1 MPQICVVIP
10 TVGRD
15 MLLSRAFSSVAGQA
29 LRPDRVVVV
38 DDSGAEDFWWID
50 EIAAET
56 GLRVEPLSNRRRKGL
71 SGALN
76 TALDHLLR
84 TENDPHDVFV
94 SFLDDDDFWDA
105 DYLAGVASAVSSGA
119 DIVAGSILRIDARH
133 PKGILKKPPV
143 TLWADDFL
151 AGNPGIQGSS
161 LTVRLSTILKAGIFD
176 EALTSCTDRDICIR
190 LSDLGATYVPAPS
203 AHVSHDTLHGGERLS
218 DPGSSPKTQGLSK
231 FFAKYRLRMAPKIEA
246 AFRQRSKDLFG
257 WEEASTEVVSASP
270 SRADLD
276 DSVPPGSMLDLVVA
290 IIVDGDRPDRCLPL
304 IGDLKR
310 IATSGLI
317 GRFEVVLLENGS
329 AVGFET
335 VVGRAREI
343 GLSVWPARL
352 ADQQAIAPV
361 HLVLPSDVTRDKP
374 IAVSRSLLQQFAYV
388 VSEVSGKAPV
398 WVLDDDFR
406 LAGEPE
412 EIIAGILACREHGY
426 DVILGGNTGSAPVP
440 ASSVVRTQLVDI
452 VSLLTW
458 ATATPADAPFPPAEL
473 HNPSEEEAGQD
484 YHYDLTR
491 NGTHN
496 LETPFLPPSNADNVR
511 EVVNRILSSFDRV
524 FAGEALTRPILPRT
538 FSPADARVSLARGG
552 NTVVFRTDLLRDVP
566 NMSPRR
572 SGRPVRRSDMIW
584 AADSHYRFGASVKA
598 YPLPMLHDRSDEKMG
613 EDDSR
618 RLLDDII
625 GYGFFSAYRE
635 ILEYAAAEGVSPLRV
650 DLQPDWLKRLAE
662 KYVIERLAAY
672 RLSYWRILGL
682 GETLDRIVE
691 QGPWWLPAKGTEQRD
706 RFEAVRDQ
714 FRKYADIGKLRVM
727 EEVVGGVLADGIF
740 NKFTHDLEE
749 FYAAPGSVDNEGL
762 NVWCRNGRETR
773 ARDFVHGHLG
783 YAADRFLG
791 MGAEGVVLKCGER
804 VVKVFD
810 LWGEETRNAKFPEIC
825 ALVGVDTDGAFP
837 DIMAVHN
844 SGEFLTI
851 EYRFEESEPYCGG
864 HGPEIAHLLTR
875 LGQSNLVHSNVS
887 PKNLRMTSRGLQLI
901 DIGKSIEP
909 ATEQGSEMMLR
920 RAFLSW
926 RFAYREDL
934 VLMLRRSLRE
944 APVPELTG
952 HEALK
957 EAVYGVT
964 PKHRLDAE
972 LFSKLG
978 AAGAASVLDYGCG
991 KPRVPYIPTGMVAF
1005 DIDPGL
1011 KAKWGQ
1017 SAPGV
1022 AFWSRPDLDKALG
1035 RSAKFD
1041 AILCSLVL
1049 CSVDDEE
1056 VSRCLGDMRRLVAD
1070 TGKLLVAICD
1080 PGAVQVEQAI
1090 EQVRLNTD
1098 KIHPRLSCT
1107 YGKFIRATGNT
1118 RIEHHRSLDAYRRAF
1133 AKSGFAVRHEEVV
1146 FGTDL
1151 DRFERVPEFR
1161 IFELCPLPALR
1172 QRTAL
1177 LIKLCAMEADSA
1189 EQQVRHL
1196 VGQLSFPRRFDEIA
1210 LLIDPFTG
1218 PFPRQHTVGDIVQL
1232 RAVAC
1237 RLETEGIV
1245 DRVIDG
1251 LVDGDKVE
1259 EAAMKW
1265 TGLATRF
1272 AHCANGQPA
1281 LSFLEAFAG
1290 LGVDYVLHA
1299 DADVLIGR
1307 PDRQHDHILEAVE
1320 YMEAN
1325 PDVISLALPV
1335 LGNTEKSAERTD
1347 AAGVPFRVEAI
1358 CGWVAVDRLQR
1369 LMPLPANLKSGRL
1382 ELPWH
1387 RMVDTAIREGRGS
1400 SVRKGSRGIWFA
1412 AVDNTRKADDQTSAL
1427 LMDRVEAGYAP
1438 PLQQG
1443 RPLVAGTPLDWSGP
1457 GRAEEMVLVICGR
1470 NVRPGA
1476 VERCFASLRVQ
1487 TFQGWGAVVVDDA
1500 SDAPC
1505 WEAQKLA
1512 VAEFGSRITHIRRQ
1526 ERAGLLSNTC
1536 MAVRDFVTSPETV
1549 IVTLDMDD
1557 ALASPDALQIVLE
1570 RHRSGADL
1578 TVGSM
1583 VRTDKKV
1590 SYPAN
1595 FNRPRANRGGNVW
1608 QHLRSFRKH
1617 LFDRIPVEDLK
1628 HGGEWAELANDWAFM
1643 LPMTELARKP
1653 EQIEEAIY
1661 LHEPSTSPRPIA
1673 DVRNRE
1679 TVISRICSLP
1689 EMAMRPGSVPDCTV
1703 LCYHRFL
1710 PDRELTETESFYI
1723 RRGMAVRQ
1731 SSLRQQL
1738 MDLNGIYNPVSIH
1751 DYVLALRGERTL
1763 PERSLL
1769 VTVDDG
1775 YRDFQEIALPM
1786 FQNAGIEPVMF
1797 SRIPVEGGYPDW
1809 APLDLF
1815 YCAMGKKRANADI
1828 LDADWLA
1835 WRENLLRQPVDRQLQ
1850 MVEASTGSIQDE
1862 MRSERERLY
1871 LSGAELNGVQGATIC
1886 GHGTSHVRW
1895 TNLELGSLRAVLRQC
1910 ADWLDGMMSPR
1921 VVAYPDGSCD
1931 ATIAAELLNCAFDA
1945 AFVIGASNR
1954 SMPARFGI
1962 GRIIVPDDPDFFSAR
1977 TDGATEVVA

>member
-1 MPQICVVIP
+1 M
-10 TVGRD
+10 
-15 MLLSRAFSSVAGQA
+15 
-29 LRPDRVVVV
+29 V
-38 DDSGAEDFWWID
+38 DDSGAKNFQWI
-50 EIAAET
+50 EGIALET
-56 GLRVEPLSNRRRKGL
+56 SLNVELLSNRRRNGL

-84 TENDPHDVFV
+84 LGDDPHDVYV

-105 DYLAGVASAVSSGA
+105 DYLAGVASAIEFGA
-119 DIVAGSILRIDARH
+119 DMVAGSLLRIDAKCPEGR
-133 PKGILKKPPV
+133 LKSPPSS
-143 TLWADDFL
+143 LRAEEFL
-151 AGNPGIQGSS
+151 AGNPGIQGSN
-161 LTVRLSTILKAGIFD
+161 LTVRLSSILKAGLFD
-176 EALTSCTDRDICIR
+176 EALSSCTDRDVCIR
-190 LSDLGATYVPAPS
+190 LSDLGAIYAPAPF
-203 AHVSHDTLHGGERLS
+203 ALVFHDTSHGGERLS
-218 DPGSSPKTQGLSK
+218 DPGSRSKLQGLSK
-231 FFAKYRLRMAPKIEA
+231 FFAKYRLRMTPETVN
-246 AFRQRSKDLFG
+246 AFHERAKALFG
-257 WEEASTEVVSASP
+257 WEEASRESDRLPPSSADHGEPVRS
-270 SRADLD
+270 S
-276 DSVPPGSMLDLVVA
+276 SKLDLVVA
-290 IIVDGDRPDRCLPL
+290 IIVDGNRLERCLPL
-304 IGDLKR
+304 IRDLGR
-310 IATSGLI
+310 LATCTGV
-317 GRFEVVLLENGS
+317 GRFDVVLLENGDAS
-329 AVGFET
+329 GFDT
-335 VVGRAREI
+335 VVACARNI

-352 ADQQAIAPV
+352 SDQQEIVPF
-361 HLVLPSDVTRDKP
+361 HLVKPPDITRDKP
-374 IAVSRSLLQQFAYV
+374 IAVSRSLLQQFAFV
-388 VSEVSGKAPV
+388 VSEVSDKAPV
-398 WVLDDDFR
+398 WILDDDFR
-406 LAGEPE
+406 LEGEPE
-412 EIIAGILACREHGY
+412 DIVTGIVACREQGF
-426 DVILGGNTGSAPVP
+426 DVVLGGNTGSAPVP
-440 ASSVVRTQLVDI
+440 ASSVVRTQLVD
-452 VSLLTW
+452 VVHLLTW
-458 ATATPADAPFPPAEL
+458 AAGVSLDRPFPEASL
-473 HNPSEEEAGQD
+473 HNLPGEEAGQD

-491 NGTHN
+491 DGTHN
-496 LETPFLPPSNADNVR
+496 LETPFLPPSSDGNIGK
-511 EVVNRILSSFDRV
+511 VVEKVLGDFERI
-524 FAGEALTRPILPRT
+524 FAGEAVTRPILPRMT
-538 FSPADARVSLARGG
+538 APVDNLARGG

-572 SGRPVRRSDMIW
+572 FGRPVRRSDMIW
-584 AADSHYRFGASVKA
+584 AADCRYRFGASVKA
-598 YPLPMLHDRSDEKMG
+598 CPLPMLHDRSKEKMG

-635 ILEYAAAEGVSPLRV
+635 ILDESATEGAPSVLP
-650 DLQPDWLKRLAE
+650 DIQPDRLRILTE
-662 KYVIERLAAY
+662 KYVTERLAAY

-682 GETLDRIVE
+682 GETLDRLVDY
-691 QGPWWLPAKGTEQRD
+691 GPWWLPAIGTEERA
-706 RFEAVRDQ
+706 RFEVVRAQ
-714 FRKYADIGKLRVM
+714 LRKYADFDKLRAL
-727 EEVVGGVLADGIF
+727 EAEIGEVLSDGIF
-740 NKFTHDLEE
+740 ETFLNDLEC
-749 FYAAPGSVDNEGL
+749 FYAKSDSADNPGL
-762 NVWCRNGRETR
+762 IAWCRSGRETR
-773 ARDFVHGHLG
+773 AKEFVRHHLG
-783 YAADRFLG
+783 RAADRCLG
-791 MGAEGVVLKCGER
+791 MGAEGVVLKCGDR

-810 LWGEETRNAKFPEIC
+810 RWTEETRTSKCPEIS
-825 ALVGVDTDGAFP
+825 ALVGLDTFGALP
-837 DIMAVHN
+837 DITAVHN
-844 SGEFLTI
+844 SWEFLAI
-851 EYRFEESEPYCGG
+851 EYRFEESEPYSGG
-864 HGPEIAHLLTR
+864 HGPEVAHLLMR
-875 LGQSNLVHSNVS
+875 LGQANLVHSNVN

-901 DIGKSIEP
+901 DIGKSIEQ
-909 ATEQGSEMMLR
+909 ATEDGREMMLR

-926 RFAYREDL
+926 RFAFREDL
-934 VLMLRRSLRE
+934 AQLHRHSLRE
-944 APVPELTG
+944 NPIPELTG

-957 EAVYGVT
+957 EAVHGLA

-972 LFSKLG
+972 LFAKLG
-978 AAGAASVLDYGCG
+978 STRAASVLDYGCG

-1056 VSRCLGDMRRLVAD
+1056 VFHCLGDMRRLVAD

-1080 PGAVQVEQAI
+1080 PGAIHVEQAV
-1090 EQVRLNTD
+1090 EQVRLNTG
-1098 KIHPRLSCT
+1098 KIRPRSSCT

-1133 AKSGFAVRHEEVV
+1133 AKSGFAVLHEEVV

-1161 IFELCPLPALR
+1161 IFELSPLPALR

-1218 PFPRQHTVGDIVQL
+1218 PFPRQHTAGDIVQL
-1232 RAVAC
+1232 RAVAR

-1265 TGLATRF
+1265 TGLSTRF

-1335 LGNTEKSAERTD
+1335 LGYSENSAERTD

-1369 LMPLPANLKSGRL
+1369 SMPLPANLKSGRL
-1382 ELPWH
+1382 ELSWH

-1443 RPLVAGTPLDWSGP
+1443 RPLVAGTVRDWSGP
-1457 GRAEEMVLVICGR
+1457 ARAEEMVLVICGR
-1470 NVRPGA
+1470 NVRSGA
-1476 VERCFASLRVQ
+1476 VERCFASLRAQ

-1512 VAEFGSRITHIRRQ
+1512 VAEFGSRITHIKRQ
-1526 ERAGLLSNTC
+1526 ERAGLLANTY
-1536 MAVRDFVTSPETV
+1536 MAVRDVVVSPEIV

-1557 ALASPDALQIVLE
+1557 ALASPDALKIVLE

-1617 LFDRIPVEDLK
+1617 LFDRIPVEDVK
-1628 HGGEWAELANDWAFM
+1628 PGGEWVELANDWSFM

-1653 EQIEEAIY
+1653 EQIEEVIY

-1673 DVRNRE
+1673 EVMNRE

-1689 EMAMRPGSVPDCTV
+1689 EMAVRPGGVPDCTV

-1710 PDRELTETESFYI
+1710 PDREPTGTDSFYL

-1738 MDLNGIYNPVSIH
+1738 MDLNGTYNPVSIH

-1797 SRIPVEGGYPDW
+1797 SRIPVEDGYPDW

-1910 ADWLDGMMSPR
+1910 ADWLDRMKSPR

-1931 ATIAAELLNCAFDA
+1931 ATIAAELLNRAFDA

-1977 TDGATEVVA
+1977 TDVATEVVA